1 MFKIKNKIIRDTVLL
16 AMMQIFLDSAS
27 ILLNGFITRQLGA
40 AAVGM
45 FSLMGSFLGLVS
57 IISSGNAFLC
67 MSRLAAEESGRA
79 GGNPNRVLF
88 HGIKLCTLLSVTVS
102 VLVIFFSETVS
113 VRFFGEKS
121 AETVISAIRLMPAAL
136 VSGALSACFKGYFNA
151 CRKATAAA
159 VSDILEFIIKSA
171 VVVLMTLLIKNVSV
185 YQIMIFSVI
194 AGNIFSLLFMLI
206 LFARH
211 KNKDSEKKSA
221 GTLNFRQY
229 VCLAF
234 PIMGGGLLTSIL
246 SSTNDALVPFCLRQS
261 GDSTEQAFA
270 LFGIFEAI
278 VIPAL
283 FFPSVILCSLSGI
296 VVTEAARASAAD
308 NTEKIKSMTAKL
320 IQYTFVYAVIS
331 AALLILF
338 GGQIGTALG
347 GGKEAGRMIS
357 AIAPVVPFIY
367 LEIILEA
374 LIKGLGLQAFS
385 SLNYLAE
392 YIIRIS
398 AVLIFVPHF
407 GFAGIVISYYA
418 SNIFGNM
425 SRLVKLLK
433 FTEISIGDFP
443 WLSWL
448 KFEKTVNINQKSNN
462 KIV

>member
-1 MFKIKNKIIRDTVLL
+1 MLKIKNKIIRDTVLL
-16 AMMQIFLDSAS
+16 ALMQIFLDSAS
-27 ILLNGFITRQLGA
+27 ILLNGFITRRLGA
-40 AAVGM
+40 AALGM

-67 MSRLAAEESGRA
+67 MSRLAAEESGRT
-79 GGNPNRVLF
+79 GGNPERVLF
-88 HGIKLCTLLSVTVS
+88 HGIKLCTLLSAAAS
-102 VLVIFFSETVS
+102 VLVILFSNTAAVK
-113 VRFFGEKS
+113 FFGENS
-121 AETVISAIRLMPAAL
+121 AEAVISAIRLMPAAL
-136 VSGALSACFKGYFNA
+136 VSGALAACFKGYFNA
-151 CRKATAAA
+151 CRKAAAAA
-159 VSDILEFIIKSA
+159 VGDILEFIIKSA
-171 VVVLMTLLIKNVSV
+171 VVVLMTLSVKDVSV

-211 KNKDSEKKSA
+211 KNTGSEKRSA
-221 GTLNFRQY
+221 GTLDFRQY
-229 VCLAF
+229 VRLAF
-234 PIMGGGLLTSIL
+234 PIMGGGLLTSVL

-296 VVTEAARASAAD
+296 VVTESARASAAE
-308 NTEKIKSMTAKL
+308 NTAKIRSMTAKL
-320 IQYTFVYAVIS
+320 IQYTLAYAVIS
-331 AALLILF
+331 AFLLIMF
-338 GGQIGTALG
+338 GDHIGKALG
-347 GGKEAGRMIS
+347 GGEEAGRMIS

-398 AVLIFVPHF
+398 SVLILVPHF
-407 GFAGIVISYYA
+407 GFAGIVFSYYA
-418 SNIFGNM
+418 SNIFGNT
-425 SRLVKLLK
+425 SRLVKLIK
-433 FTEISIGDFP
+433 FTKINISDFP
-443 WLSWL
+443 LFSCL
-448 KFEKTVNINQKSNN
+448 KSEKTVNINQKSNN